1 MVSNNKIVS
10 KRIIITIIVAALAGL
25 MILFFWTNYTS
36 KDVTK
41 VVLGEQLFSLEIAR
55 SPEQHYRGLSGKEY
69 LCNNCGLLFL
79 FNEPA
84 RKTFVM
90 RDMLFPLDIIFI
102 DKDVIVDIY
111 HNLAPEGAITKN
123 SYSSSR
129 PVDKVL
135 EINGGRANQLK
146 LKIGDQ
152 IILK

>member
-1 MVSNNKIVS
+1 MVLNKKIVH
-10 KRIIITIIVAALAGL
+10 KIIIITIIVALTGL
-25 MILFFWTNYTS
+25 TILFFLTS
-36 KDVTK
+36 YKPKNTAEVF
-41 VVLGEQLFSLEIAR
+41 LGEQLFSLEIAS
-55 SPEQHYRGLSGKEY
+55 SPEQHYKGLSGREY

-90 RDMLFPLDIIFI
+90 RDMLFPLDVIFI
-102 DKDVIVDIY
+102 DEDVIVDIY
-111 HNLAPEGAITKN
+111 QNLVPEGAITKN